1 MSTGLH
7 QGPAPVWSDDD
18 DPVVPRL
25 IRLAAGFITVVGF
38 LIMALLLAE
47 DQVKVGLAG
56 LHALIGVHGL
66 VVLAILQT
74 GQVRS
79 AALALIGGTWVFVS
93 LVVLGNGGL
102 RGPSLLNY
110 PVIVVFAGWVLGE
123 RPTRWLVGLTA
134 TFMVFLVWADGQPWM
149 APPDYDNT
157 TIIVLFLSGV
167 LALTAG
173 VTVMSRRS
181 YQHKLERV
189 KQVAEDLVA
198 REIELRKL
206 SLLVEQSPESVVLTD
221 VDGHIDYV
229 NEAFVRHTGFS
240 AAEVRGRVVWSL
252 QVQSSWAQCQAQI
265 LTAWAQ
271 GRSWQGEMLSRR
283 KDGSEFIEAVLMM
296 PVRQPDGRLTH
307 YAVLKENITEK
318 REAQAKV
325 HQLAYFDE
333 LTGLPNRAQLMDH
346 LATLADQAC
355 AAAASIQH
363 GLLLLNIDRFKHF
376 NDAQGHDLGDALIL
390 AVSHRLRV
398 HAARASLHA
407 RLGSDEFV
415 VVMPAPCGPS
425 TGEEARIACM
435 ALAQQLAQAMQEP
448 LVLGPLDEVVIAVSQ
463 GVTLFP
469 LDPLD
474 TPKGALRRAHTALHH
489 AKDGGGGRSVFFEPR
504 MEALARERYDIERE
518 LQQALQTDELR
529 VYLQPQVTCQ
539 GVWAGAETLLRWQH
553 PQRGLVSPAV
563 FIPVAEQSD
572 LIVAVDQW
580 VLTQSCRM
588 LKRLTDQGQALN
600 ISVNISPRHF
610 RRPDFVAW
618 LQTLLADTG
627 APATCLTLEVTE
639 GLVIDNLDEVV
650 AKMRQLAALGLSF
663 SLDDFG
669 TGYSSLAHLKRL
681 PIAELKIDKTFVQ
694 DAPASPENAALVETI
709 LAVAGHMGLRVVA
722 EGVETPAQAR
732 FLQAR
737 APDIIMQGY
746 LFGKPA
752 PAGEWLMHRV
762 SDAAPVDAVK
772 LGA

>member
-1 MSTGLH
+1 MSTGLR
-7 QGPAPVWSDDD
+7 QGPAPVWTDD

-38 LIMALLLAE
+38 LIMVLLLAE
-47 DQVKVGLAG
+47 DRVKLALAG
-56 LHALIGVHGL
+56 LHAVIGMHGL
-66 VVLAILQT
+66 VVLALLQA
-74 GQVRS
+74 GYVRG

-134 TFMVFLVWADGQPWM
+134 AFLMFLVWADGQPWLP
-149 APPDYDNT
+149 PPDYSNT
-157 TIIVLFLSGV
+157 TIMVLFLSGV

-181 YQHKLERV
+181 YQHKLDRV
-189 KQVAEDLVA
+189 KQVADDLAA

-221 VDGHIDYV
+221 VDGQIDYV
-229 NEAFVRHTGFS
+229 NEAFVRHTGFTL
-240 AAEVRGRVVWSL
+240 AEVRGRVVWSL
-252 QVQSSWAQCQAQI
+252 QVQASWTQCQAQI
-265 LTAWAQ
+265 LNAWAQ
-271 GRSWQGEMLSRR
+271 GRSWRGEMLSRR

-355 AAAASIQH
+355 AAPQAVRH

-390 AVSHRLRV
+390 AVSHRLRI

-415 VVMPAPCGPS
+415 VVVPVPETA
-425 TGEEARIACM
+425 TVNEAQAACL
-435 ALAQQLAQAMQEP
+435 ALTQDLAQAMQEP
-448 LVLGPLDEVVIAVSQ
+448 LVLGPLDEVMIAVSQ

-469 LDPLD
+469 QDPLD
-474 TPKGALRRAHTALHH
+474 TPKAALRRAHTALHH

-504 MEALARERYDIERE
+504 MEAQARERYDIERE
-518 LQQALQTDELR
+518 LQQALQADELR
-529 VYLQPQVTCQ
+529 LYLQPQVTPQ

-553 PQRGLVSPAV
+553 PQRGLVSPVV

-580 VLTQSCRM
+580 VLTQSCR
-588 LKRLTDQGQALN
+588 LLRRLTDRGQVLN

-610 RRPDFVAW
+610 RRPDFVTW
-618 LQTLLADTG
+618 LQALLSETG
-627 APATCLTLEVTE
+627 APAACLTLEVTE

-694 DAPASPENAALVETI
+694 DAPASPENAALVEAI

-722 EGVETPAQAR
+722 EGVETPTQAR
-732 FLQAR
+732 FLQER

-752 PAGEWLMHRV
+752 PADEWLMHRASQMV
-762 SDAAPVDAVK
+762 HPDPVK